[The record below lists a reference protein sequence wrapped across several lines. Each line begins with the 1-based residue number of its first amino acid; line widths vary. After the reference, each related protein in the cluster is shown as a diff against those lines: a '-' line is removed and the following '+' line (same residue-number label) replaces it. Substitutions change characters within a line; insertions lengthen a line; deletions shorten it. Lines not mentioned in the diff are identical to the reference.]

1 MADERIQFCVT
12 ATGQVLDAV
21 AFAVATVGVAAAVAA
36 CAGAGVT
43 PEATVQQERLRS
55 WQKLCE
61 DRGFTRGTS
70 DFDVCVMG
78 YDRAAVNPPIR

>member
-1 MADERIQFCVT
+1 MRRLIT
-12 ATGQVLDAV
+12 LAT
-21 AFAVATVGVAAAVAA
+21 FAAIIASLNS
-36 CAGAGVT
+36 CASALVPT
-43 PEATVQQERLRS
+43 EAEVQQARLRS

-78 YDRAAVNPPIR
+78 YDRAPVNPPIR